1 MAFFG
6 GMPFPVQFFLAFV
19 IVLGLIGATAWA
31 VRRFGTGALGSPHL
45 RGRQPR
51 LAVLEHTL
59 VEGRR
64 RLYLVRRDNV
74 EHLLLIGGPTDI
86 VVEPNIVRA
95 TAAARE
101 STVARPPAPEALPRA
116 IPLPDSPSNG
126 SWPLQPEPMA
136 PVGATRPARIEHDE
150 QPGWP
155 LQPQGD
161 TRTQRDALAAL
172 ADEVSPRSGTA
183 RNRNARPHGEQRSAP
198 VQYTAPEP
206 PAADADQ
213 SLAEMAHRLEAA
225 LRKPSAKSEPRP
237 TPTVPRAA
245 TPGEEAPV
253 EESPPSVLPM
263 TLPMPPLASPPP
275 RGPRVADAKPPRAD
289 GKPGN
294 GSNGKTLYDSLEQE
308 MASLLGRPAGKT

>member
-1 MAFFG
+1 MGLMGLFC
-6 GMPFPVQFFLAFV
+6 GMPFPVQFCLAFV

-101 STVARPPAPEALPRA
+101 AAVARPPAADALPRA
-116 IPLPDSPSNG
+116 IPLPDSPGNG

-136 PVGATRPARIEHDE
+136 PVGAPRPVRIDHDE
-150 QPGWP
+150 QPAWP
-155 LQPQGD
+155 LQPQTD
-161 TRTQRDALAAL
+161 SRTQRDALAAL
-172 ADEVSPRSGTA
+172 ADEVSPRSGA
-183 RNRNARPHGEQRSAP
+183 PRNRAQGNARPAP

-225 LRKPSAKSEPRP
+225 LRKPSVKNEQRP
-237 TPTVPRAA
+237 SPTVPRTVVPDEQAPA
-245 TPGEEAPV
+245 EEVA
-253 EESPPSVLPM
+253 PSVLPM
-263 TLPMPPLASPPP
+263 TPPMASPPP
-275 RGPRVADAKPPRAD
+275 RGPRVADAKPPRAE
-289 GKPGN
+289 GKQAN
-294 GSNGKTLYDSLEQE
+294 GSSGKTLYDNLEQE